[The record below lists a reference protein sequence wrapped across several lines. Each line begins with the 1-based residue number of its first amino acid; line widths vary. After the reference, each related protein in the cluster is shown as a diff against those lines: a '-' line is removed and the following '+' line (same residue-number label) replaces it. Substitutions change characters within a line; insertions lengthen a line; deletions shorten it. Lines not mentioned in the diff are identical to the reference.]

1 MGPVQPL
8 PADVEHPDAASS
20 RDRVEDLPAKTPKKA
35 ALASFLGST
44 LEYYDFFIYGTAA
57 ALVFPKIFFPG
68 GDPVVA
74 LLGAMATF
82 GVGYLARPL
91 GGIVMSH
98 YGDKVGRKQALMI
111 TLVIM
116 GVASIGIGFLPTFD
130 QIGYWATALLLV
142 GRLAQGFSAGAE
154 AAGASTL
161 TMEHSP
167 DGRRGF
173 FTSFVMTGYA
183 SGMVL
188 STIVFIPLAAL
199 PEEQL
204 LSWGWR
210 VPFWMSVVVLLVA
223 YWIRTRLDE
232 PPVFEEVKAAEVA
245 HSAPALRVLKT
256 QWRDVLRIVI
266 ITLFSVMQ
274 TTFTVYA
281 LAYATSKGVG
291 LDRTLMLSVNAIT
304 IGLSMFTIPLAGLLS
319 DKFGRKKVLL
329 VGALGCSISSFGYFW
344 AISEHSIPLIFVFGF
359 LNMSLFYSCWN
370 GVWPVFFPEMFP
382 AAVRYSG
389 MAMGNQIGLILT
401 GFAPAI
407 ATLLAQPGPNGWMP
421 VAWFTV
427 ICMAVSSI
435 AIATARETHK
445 TPLEE
450 LGLPRTERTA
460 RRATADA

>member
-1 MGPVQPL
+1 MGPVQQP
-8 PADVEHPDAASS
+8 PAIDALATDAPAPAET
-20 RDRVEDLPAKTPKKA
+20 RPAKMPKKA

-98 YGDKVGRKQALMI
+98 FGDKVGRKQALMI

-116 GVASIGIGFLPTFD
+116 GVASIGIGFLPTYG

-167 DGRRGF
+167 EGRRGF

-188 STIVFIPLAAL
+188 STVVFIPLAAL
-199 PEEQL
+199 PEDQL

-210 VPFWMSVVVLLVA
+210 VPFWMSVVVLGVA
-223 YWIRTRLDE
+223 YWIRTRLEE
-232 PPVFEEVKAAEVA
+232 PPVFEEAVDPTKPKGIPAAE
-245 HSAPALRVLKT
+245 VLKT
-256 QWRDVLRIVI
+256 QWRDVLRIALVM
-266 ITLFSVMQ
+266 LFSVMQ

-281 LAYATSKGVG
+281 LAYATGPSIG

-304 IGLSMFTIPLAGLLS
+304 IGLSMFTIPLAGIIS
-319 DKFGRKKVLL
+319 DRFGRKKVLL
-329 VGALGCSISSFGYFW
+329 VGALGCAITSFGYFW
-344 AISEHSIPLIFVFGF
+344 AISEHNVPLIFVFGF
-359 LNMSLFYSCWN
+359 LNMSVFYSCWN
-370 GVWPVFFPEMFP
+370 GVWTVFFPEMFP
-382 AAVRYSG
+382 APVRYSG
-389 MAMGNQIGLILT
+389 MAIGSQVGLILT
-401 GFAPAI
+401 GFAPVI
-407 ATLLAQPGPNGWMP
+407 ATMLARPGPGGWIP
-421 VAWFTV
+421 VASFTV
-427 ICMAVSSI
+427 VCLTVSAI

-450 LGLPRTERTA
+450 LGLPRK
-460 RRATADA
+460 RRVSA

>member
-1 MGPVQPL
+1 MGLVQQPPSAGAEPTTIL
-8 PADVEHPDAASS
+8 ERAQN
-20 RDRVEDLPAKTPKKA
+20 LPAKTPKKA

-57 ALVFPKIFFPG
+57 ALIFPKIFFPG

-98 YGDKVGRKQALMI
+98 FGDKLGRKQALMI

-116 GVASIGIGFLPTFD
+116 GVASIGIGFLPTYG

-167 DGRRGF
+167 EGRRGF

-199 PEEQL
+199 PEDQL

-210 VPFWMSVVVLLVA
+210 VPFWMSAVVLLVA

-232 PPVFEEVKAAEVA
+232 TPVFEEVKAADVA
-245 HSAPALRVLKT
+245 YSAPAARVLKT
-256 QWRDVLRIVI
+256 QWRDVLRVSVVM
-266 ITLFSVMQ
+266 LFSVMQ

-281 LAYATSKGVG
+281 LAYATGKGIG

-304 IGLSMFTIPLAGLLS
+304 VGLSMFTIPVAGLVS
-319 DKFGRKKVLL
+319 DRIGRKKVLL
-329 VGALGCSISSFGYFW
+329 VGAAGCAVSSFGYFW
-344 AISEHSIPLIFVFGF
+344 AISEHNIPMIFLFGF

-370 GVWPVFFPEMFP
+370 GVWTVFFPEMFP
-382 AAVRYSG
+382 APVRYSG
-389 MAMGNQIGLILT
+389 MAIGSQVGLILT

-407 ATLLAQPGPNGWMP
+407 ATLLAQPGPDGWMP

-427 ICMAVSSI
+427 ICMGLSAI

-450 LGLPRTERTA
+450 LGLPRSKGTRQTT
-460 RRATADA
+460 RRAD

>member
-1 MGPVQPL
+1 MGHVHQHPPTAVRNNQQSPG
-8 PADVEHPDAASS
+8 EHI
-20 RDRVEDLPAKTPKKA
+20 KMPKKA

-57 ALVFPKIFFPG
+57 ALIFPRIFFPA

-98 YGDKVGRKQALMI
+98 FGDKVGRKQALLI

-116 GVASIGIGFLPTFD
+116 GVASIGIGFLPTYG

-167 DGRRGF
+167 EGRRGF

-188 STIVFIPLAAL
+188 STVVFIPLAAL
-199 PEEQL
+199 PEAQL

-210 VPFWMSVVVLLVA
+210 VPFWLSVLVLAVA
-223 YWIRTRLDE
+223 YWIRTRLEE
-232 PPVFEEVKAAEVA
+232 PPVFEEIVEHENPQSVPAAAV
-245 HSAPALRVLKT
+245 LRT
-256 QWRDVLRIVI
+256 QWRDVLRVAVVM
-266 ITLFSVMQ
+266 LFSVMQ

-281 LAYATSKGVG
+281 LAYATGPAVG
-291 LDRTLMLSVNAIT
+291 LDRTLMLTVNAVT
-304 IGLSMFTIPLAGLLS
+304 IGLSMVTIPFAGIIS
-319 DKFGRKKVLL
+319 DRIGRKKVLL
-329 VGALGCSISSFGYFW
+329 VGAAGCAVTSFGYFW
-344 AISEHSIPLIFVFGF
+344 SISEQNVVLVFVFGF
-359 LNMSLFYSCWN
+359 LNMSVFYSCWN
-370 GVWPVFFPEMFP
+370 GVWTVFFPEMFP
-382 AAVRYSG
+382 AEVRYSG
-389 MAMGNQIGLILT
+389 MAIGSQVGLILA

-407 ATLLAQPGPNGWMP
+407 ATVLAQPGPGGWIP
-421 VAWFTV
+421 VAGFTV
-427 ICMAVSSI
+427 FCLLASSI
-435 AIATARETHK
+435 AIMTARETYNV
-445 TPLEE
+445 PLEE
-450 LGLPRTERTA
+450 LGQPRR
-460 RRATADA
+460 

>member
-1 MGPVQPL
+1 MGHVHQHPPTAVRNNQSS
-8 PADVEHPDAASS
+8 PAEH
-20 RDRVEDLPAKTPKKA
+20 VKMPKKA

-57 ALVFPKIFFPG
+57 ALIFPKIFFPA

-98 YGDKVGRKQALMI
+98 FGDKVGRKQALLI

-116 GVASIGIGFLPTFD
+116 GVASIGIGFLPTYG

-167 DGRRGF
+167 EGRRGF

-188 STIVFIPLAAL
+188 STVVFIPLAAL
-199 PEEQL
+199 PEAQL

-210 VPFWMSVVVLLVA
+210 VPFWLSVLVLAVA
-223 YWIRTRLDE
+223 YWIRTRLEE
-232 PPVFEEVKAAEVA
+232 PPVFEEIVEHDKPRSLPAAAV
-245 HSAPALRVLKT
+245 LRT
-256 QWRDVLRIVI
+256 QWRDVLRVAVVM
-266 ITLFSVMQ
+266 LFSVMQ

-281 LAYATSKGVG
+281 LAYATGPAVG
-291 LDRTLMLSVNAIT
+291 LDRTLMLTVNAVT
-304 IGLSMFTIPLAGLLS
+304 IGLSMVTIPFAGIIS
-319 DKFGRKKVLL
+319 DRIGRKTVLL
-329 VGALGCSISSFGYFW
+329 VGAAGCAVTSFGYFW
-344 AISEHSIPLIFVFGF
+344 SISEQNVVLIFLFGF
-359 LNMSLFYSCWN
+359 LNMSVFYSCWN
-370 GVWPVFFPEMFP
+370 GVWTVFFPEMFP
-382 AAVRYSG
+382 AEVRYSG
-389 MAMGNQIGLILT
+389 MAIGSQVGLILA
-401 GFAPAI
+401 GFTPAI
-407 ATLLAQPGPNGWMP
+407 ATLLAQPGPGGWIP
-421 VAWFTV
+421 VAGFTV
-427 ICMAVSSI
+427 FCLLASSI
-435 AIATARETHK
+435 AIMTARETYNV
-445 TPLEE
+445 PLED
-450 LGLPRTERTA
+450 LGQPRR
-460 RRATADA
+460 

>member
-1 MGPVQPL
+1 MGHVRPEPL
-8 PADVEHPDAASS
+8 DTLP
-20 RDRVEDLPAKTPKKA
+20 DLPTTPATAPAGATHTKMPGKA

-57 ALVFPKIFFPG
+57 ALVFPRVFFPG

-91 GGIVMSH
+91 GGVVMSH
-98 YGDKVGRKQALMI
+98 VGDRLGRKQALLA

-116 GVASIGIGFLPTFD
+116 GVASIGIGFLPTYG
-130 QIGYWATALLLV
+130 QVGYWATALLLI

-188 STIVFIPLAAL
+188 STVVFIPLAAL

-204 LSWGWR
+204 LAWGWR
-210 VPFWMSVVVLLVA
+210 VPFWLSVVVLAVA

-232 PPVFEEVKAAEVA
+232 TPVFEEIVEQDKPRSVPAAA
-245 HSAPALRVLKT
+245 VLKT
-256 QWRDVLRIVI
+256 QWRDVLRVAVVM
-266 ITLFSVMQ
+266 LFSVMQ

-281 LAYATSKGVG
+281 LAYATGPAVG
-291 LDRTLMLSVNAIT
+291 LDRTLMLTVNAVT
-304 IGLSMFTIPLAGLLS
+304 VGLSMATIPIAGIIS
-319 DKFGRKKVLL
+319 DRIGRKKVLL
-329 VGALGCSISSFGYFW
+329 VGAAGCAATSFGYFW
-344 AISEHSIPLIFVFGF
+344 AISEHNIVLLFLFGF
-359 LNMSLFYSCWN
+359 LNMSIFYSCWN
-370 GVWPVFFPEMFP
+370 GVWTVFFPEMFP
-382 AAVRYSG
+382 ASVRYSG
-389 MAMGNQIGLILT
+389 MAIGSQVGLILT

-407 ATLLAQPGPNGWMP
+407 AALLAQPGPSGWIP
-421 VAWFTV
+421 VAGFTV
-427 ICMAVSSI
+427 LCLLASSI
-435 AIATARETHK
+435 AIMTARETYNV
-445 TPLEE
+445 PLED
-450 LGLPRTERTA
+450 LGKPRR
-460 RRATADA
+460 

>member
-1 MGPVQPL
+1 MGHVMQPPTADAQQAAV
-8 PADVEHPDAASS
+8 PAGAETA
-20 RDRVEDLPAKTPKKA
+20 PAKMPRKA

-98 YGDKVGRKQALMI
+98 FGDKVGRKQALMI

-116 GVASIGIGFLPTFD
+116 GVASIGIGFLPTYG

-167 DGRRGF
+167 EGRRGF

-188 STIVFIPLAAL
+188 STVVFIPLAAL
-199 PEEQL
+199 PEDQL

-210 VPFWMSVVVLLVA
+210 IPFWLSVVVLGVA
-223 YWIRTRLDE
+223 YWIRTRLEE
-232 PPVFEEVKAAEVA
+232 PPVFEEAVESAEPKGVPAAE
-245 HSAPALRVLKT
+245 VLKT
-256 QWRDVLRIVI
+256 QWRDVLRVALVM
-266 ITLFSVMQ
+266 LFSVMQ

-281 LAYATSKGVG
+281 LAYATGPAVG

-304 IGLSMFTIPLAGLLS
+304 IGLSMFTIPLAGIIS

-329 VGALGCSISSFGYFW
+329 VGALGCAATSFGYFW
-344 AISEHSIPLIFVFGF
+344 AISEHNVPMIFVFGF
-359 LNMSLFYSCWN
+359 LNMSVFYSCWN
-370 GVWPVFFPEMFP
+370 GVWTVFFPEMFP

-389 MAMGNQIGLILT
+389 MAIGSQVGLILT
-401 GFAPAI
+401 GFAPVI
-407 ATLLAQPGPNGWMP
+407 ATMLAQPGPGGWIP
-421 VAWFTV
+421 VASFTV
-427 ICMAVSSI
+427 VCLAVSAI

-450 LGLPRTERTA
+450 LGLPRK
-460 RRATADA
+460 RRISA

>member
-1 MGPVQPL
+1 MGHVQQHSPSDVNEPAAPL
-8 PADVEHPDAASS
+8 GTAPLGTAPVEH
-20 RDRVEDLPAKTPKKA
+20 VKMPKKA

-57 ALVFPKIFFPG
+57 ALIFPKIFFPG

-91 GGIVMSH
+91 GGLVMSH
-98 YGDKVGRKQALMI
+98 YGDKIGRKQALMV

-116 GVASIGIGFLPTFD
+116 GLASIGIGFLPTYG

-154 AAGASTL
+154 SAGASTL

-167 DGRRGF
+167 EGRRAF

-199 PEEQL
+199 PEDQL

-210 VPFWMSVVVLLVA
+210 VPFWLSVVVLAVA

-232 PPVFEEVKAAEVA
+232 PPVFEEIVETSKPKAIPAVA
-245 HSAPALRVLKT
+245 VLKT
-256 QWRDVLRIVI
+256 QWRDVLRVGVVM
-266 ITLFSVMQ
+266 LFSVMQ

-281 LAYATSKGVG
+281 LAYATGPAVG
-291 LDRTLMLSVNAIT
+291 IDRTLMLTVNAVT
-304 IGLSMFTIPLAGLLS
+304 IGLSMVTIPISAMIS
-319 DKFGRKKVLL
+319 DRIGRKKVLL
-329 VGALGCSISSFGYFW
+329 VGALGCALTTVGYFW
-344 AISEHSIPLIFVFGF
+344 AISEQNIALVFLFGF
-359 LNMSLFYSCWN
+359 LNMTVFYSCWN
-370 GVWPVFFPEMFP
+370 GVWTVFFPEMFP

-389 MAMGNQIGLILT
+389 MAIGSQIGLILA

-421 VAWFTV
+421 VAGFT
-427 ICMAVSSI
+427 ILCLAASAI
-435 AIATARETHK
+435 AIMTARETYNV
-445 TPLEE
+445 PLGD
-450 LGLPRTERTA
+450 LGKPSKA
-460 RRATADA
+460 SK

>member
-1 MGPVQPL
+1 MGHVQHPTPV
-8 PADVEHPDAASS
+8 AEAAVLERAES
-20 RDRVEDLPAKTPKKA
+20 LPAKTPRKA

-91 GGIVMSH
+91 GGVIMSH
-98 YGDKVGRKQALMI
+98 FGDKLGRKQALMI

-116 GVASIGIGFLPTFD
+116 GVASIGIGFLPTYD

-167 DGRRGF
+167 EGRRGF

-188 STIVFIPLAAL
+188 STVVFIPLAAL

-204 LSWGWR
+204 LGWGWR
-210 VPFWMSVVVLLVA
+210 LPFWLSAVVLLVA

-232 PPVFEEVKAAEVA
+232 PPVFEETVEAKKPKGIPAAEVM
-245 HSAPALRVLKT
+245 KT
-256 QWRDVLRIVI
+256 QWRDVLRVALVM
-266 ITLFSVMQ
+266 LFSVMQ

-281 LAYATSKGVG
+281 LAYATGKGIG
-291 LDRTLMLSVNAIT
+291 LDRTLMLTVNAVT
-304 IGLSMFTIPLAGLLS
+304 IGLSMFTIPLAGIIS

-329 VGALGCSISSFGYFW
+329 VGSLGCAVTSFGYFW
-344 AISEHSIPLIFVFGF
+344 AISEHNIALIFVFGF
-359 LNMSLFYSCWN
+359 LNMSVFYSCWN
-370 GVWPVFFPEMFP
+370 GVWTVFFPEMFP
-382 AAVRYSG
+382 APVRYSG
-389 MAMGNQIGLILT
+389 MAIGSQVGLILT

-407 ATLLAQPGPNGWMP
+407 ATLLAQPGPGGWIP
-421 VAWFTV
+421 VAGFTV
-427 ICMAVSSI
+427 ACLAVSAI
-435 AIATARETHK
+435 AIGTARETHK

-450 LGLPRTERTA
+450 LGLPRAKRPV
-460 RRATADA
+460 RSSVSADA

>member
-1 MGPVQPL
+1 MGTIQQPL
-8 PADVEHPDAASS
+8 AVDGE
-20 RDRVEDLPAKTPKKA
+20 RRLPAPAAEAQDKTPRKA

-91 GGIVMSH
+91 GGIIMSH
-98 YGDKVGRKQALMI
+98 FGDRIGRKQALMI

-116 GVASIGIGFLPTFD
+116 GVASIGIGFLPTYG

-167 DGRRGF
+167 EGRRGF

-188 STIVFIPLAAL
+188 STVVFIPLAAL
-199 PEEQL
+199 PEDQL

-210 VPFWMSVVVLLVA
+210 IPFWLSVVVLGIA

-232 PPVFEEVKAAEVA
+232 PPVFEEARVQEKTRAIP
-245 HSAPALRVLKT
+245 SALVLRT
-256 QWRDVLRIVI
+256 QWRDVLRIVVV
-266 ITLFSVMQ
+266 TLFSVMQ

-281 LAYATSKGVG
+281 LAYATGPANG

-304 IGLSMFTIPLAGLLS
+304 IGLSMVTIPLAGLLS

-329 VGALGCSISSFGYFW
+329 AGAAGCAVSSFGYFW
-344 AISEHSIPLIFVFGF
+344 SISEQNIPMIFLFGF
-359 LNMSLFYSCWN
+359 MNMSLFYSCWN

-382 AAVRYSG
+382 AKVRYSG
-389 MAMGNQIGLILT
+389 MAMGNQMGLILT

-407 ATLLAQPGPNGWMP
+407 ATVLAQPGPDGWMP

-427 ICMAVSSI
+427 ICMAVSAA

-445 TPLEE
+445 VPLEE
-450 LGLPRTERTA
+450 LGLPHLARAAA
-460 RRATADA
+460 RRTS

>member
-1 MGPVQPL
+1 MGLVQQPPGAGAEPTTIL
-8 PADVEHPDAASS
+8 ERAQN
-20 RDRVEDLPAKTPKKA
+20 LPAKTPRKA

-57 ALVFPKIFFPG
+57 ALIFPKIFFPG

-91 GGIVMSH
+91 GGVIMSH
-98 YGDKVGRKQALMI
+98 FGDKLGRKQALMI

-116 GVASIGIGFLPTFD
+116 GVASIGIGFLPTYG

-167 DGRRGF
+167 EGRRGF

-199 PEEQL
+199 PEDQL

-210 VPFWMSVVVLLVA
+210 VPFWMSAVVLLVA

-232 PPVFEEVKAAEVA
+232 TPVFEEVKAAEVA
-245 HSAPALRVLKT
+245 YSAPAARVLKT
-256 QWRDVLRIVI
+256 QWRDVLRVGVVM
-266 ITLFSVMQ
+266 LFSVMQ

-281 LAYATSKGVG
+281 LAYATGKGIG

-304 IGLSMFTIPLAGLLS
+304 VGLSMFTIPVAGLVS
-319 DKFGRKKVLL
+319 DRIGRKKVLL
-329 VGALGCSISSFGYFW
+329 VGAAGCAVSSFGYFW
-344 AISEHSIPLIFVFGF
+344 AISEHNVPMIFLFGF

-370 GVWPVFFPEMFP
+370 GVWTVFFPEMFP
-382 AAVRYSG
+382 APVRYSG
-389 MAMGNQIGLILT
+389 MAIGSQVGLILT

-407 ATLLAQPGPNGWMP
+407 ATLLAQPGPDGWMP

-427 ICMAVSSI
+427 ICMGLSAI

-450 LGLPRTERTA
+450 LGLPRPKRTRQTT
-460 RRATADA
+460 RRAA